1 MGLISVREV
10 IKTKGIV
17 FFWKPKNCLVKSW
30 FSLGTWNGRDP
41 WWTPWSRLR
50 HCRHRQRCRWPAWN
64 RTIYNVNFPFKV
76 FCFSNREVLGSIF
89 VLGGIAGPWTNFSGY
104 PLGAGHFWVKQK
116 EYEQIRKNETEN
128 KGPGQNILIW
138 NNSRKLLNFHFIKN
152 LTQPFENLVWTHLT
166 SGFCCSSG
174 KDMNSSMEREPDPSR
189 SWAQNGKL
197 QNFTHHRGSCLS
209 IVLDLSFLKR
219 VTISGIILVLW
230 LHVSRVGRPKHV
242 MQKEETSK
250 IWFFCLPKRSGKIN
264 ETSWLSLFFC

>member
-1 MGLISVREV
+1 MKI
-10 IKTKGIV
+10 
-17 FFWKPKNCLVKSW
+17 W
-30 FSLGTWNGRDP
+30 FD
-41 WWTPWSRLR
+41 
-50 HCRHRQRCRWPAWN
+50 
-64 RTIYNVNFPFKV
+64 
-76 FCFSNREVLGSIF
+76 
-89 VLGGIAGPWTNFSGY
+89 
-104 PLGAGHFWVKQK
+104 
-116 EYEQIRKNETEN
+116 
-128 KGPGQNILIW
+128 
-138 NNSRKLLNFHFIKN
+138 
-152 LTQPFENLVWTHLT
+152 NLVWTHLT
-166 SGFCCSSG
+166 SGLCCSSG

-264 ETSWLSLFFC
+264 ETSWLSLFFCWTARKGQPVFWSAFRGGGSRPRQTRCSSLAGSTRFPSCVSECKQFRISNANILILGVKDIKKNLSKRSYYIPTPICYQ